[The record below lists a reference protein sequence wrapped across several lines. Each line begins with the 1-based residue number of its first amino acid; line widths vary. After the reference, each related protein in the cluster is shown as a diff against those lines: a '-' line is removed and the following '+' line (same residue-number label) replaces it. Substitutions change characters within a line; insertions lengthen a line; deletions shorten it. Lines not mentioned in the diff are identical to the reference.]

1 MSTGIHARFK
11 QPNGLPFVV
20 SDRKLPSPAPSPLK
34 RSRSIALLALAIF
47 ALIYYASR
55 PHAPSTTEALD
66 GTDWSKFA
74 YSQYATDS
82 ATLCNAVM
90 VFEALDRLGSKADR
104 VLLYPE
110 QWDLTVEGPKDRDS
124 QLLNLA
130 KDTYNV
136 KLHPVQLL
144 AIAGSSEPGTFD
156 HPNETFDTSITK
168 LLAFNLTS
176 YSRVLHLDN
185 DITLLQPLDELFLL
199 PPTPIA
205 MPRAYWLPQGILTS
219 FLLLVTPSSA
229 ELSHLLSTLVDWR
242 SSETSI
248 SAARTPSSS
257 QTIDMDL
264 LNYRFGSSALV
275 LPHRPYALLT
285 GEFRKQ
291 KHTDYLGAP
300 ENIESWDPER
310 VMREAKLVHFSD
322 WPLPKPWIMWPWEAV
337 SEMQPDCMGTRRGS
351 AGGGSC
357 REREIWKE
365 LYEGFRERRKEIC
378 KLLSVPAPEWRLLKK
393 GIERA
398 EGKAEVKK
406 DKEIEKEAEDGEKN
420 VAGKKE
426 NKKNDDGDSNDGEQ
440 KKEADEG

>member
-11 QPNGLPFVV
+11 QSNSLPFVD
-20 SDRKLPSPAPSPLK
+20 SDRKHPSLAPSPLK

-55 PHAPSTTEALD
+55 PHAPSINEVPD
-66 GTDWSKFA
+66 VTDWSKFA

-82 ATLCNAVM
+82 ATLCNAIM

-104 VLLYPE
+104 VLLYPQ

-130 KDTYNV
+130 KETYKV

-144 AIAGSSEPGTFD
+144 AVAGSAEPGTFD

-219 FLLLVTPSSA
+219 LLLLVTPSTS

-242 SSETSI
+242 SSETS
-248 SAARTPSSS
+248 ALTTRTPSS

-264 LNYRFGSSALV
+264 LNYRFGSSALI

-300 ENIESWDPER
+300 EEIESWDPER

-337 SEMQPDCMGTRRGS
+337 SEMQPDCVGTRRGS
-351 AGGGSC
+351 IAGGSC

-365 LYEGFRERRKEIC
+365 LYEGFRERRKDIC

-398 EGKAEVKK
+398 EEKAEAKK
-406 DKEIEKEAEDGEKN
+406 DKENEKEAEDGEKS
-420 VAGKKE
+420 VAGKKD
-426 NKKNDDGDSNDGEQ
+426 NDKKSSDGDSNDREQ
-440 KKEADEG
+440 NEKADEG